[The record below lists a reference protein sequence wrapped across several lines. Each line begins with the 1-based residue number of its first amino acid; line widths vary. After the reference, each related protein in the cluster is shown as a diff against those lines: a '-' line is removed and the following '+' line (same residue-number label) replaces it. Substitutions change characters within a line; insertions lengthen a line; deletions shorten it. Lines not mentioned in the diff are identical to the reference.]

1 MLTPLVENHPLDV
14 ETVRSAWQACGANVV
29 SIEPSQHDGVVAAIS
44 HLPHWVAALFMEY
57 ITHSDDAALKLR
69 TAGSGFRDFTR
80 VAQGSPE
87 MWRDIFIANRAAMLA
102 ELQALRAVFERAEHA
117 LRDNDAQWLEEMLD
131 HASNARRDWQDLG
144 S

>member
-1 MLTPLVENHPLDV
+1 
-14 ETVRSAWQACGANVV
+14 
-29 SIEPSQHDGVVAAIS
+29 
-44 HLPHWVAALFMEY
+44 
-57 ITHSDDAALKLR
+57 
-69 TAGSGFRDFTR
+69 
-80 VAQGSPE
+80 